1 MTKTNPVIR
10 LLNLVLLDKKE
21 ITSIYFL
28 AIINGLVQLSLPLG
42 VQAII
47 SFALGA
53 KMVTS
58 IYVLIIIVVIGVWIV
73 GVLQVN
79 QIKIIER
86 IQQKIFTRNAFEF
99 AETIPKIDLLKSNNY
114 YLPEKVNRF
123 FDTLS
128 IQKGLSKL
136 LLDIPIASIQVI
148 FGILLLSFYHPIF
161 IGFGLLLLSTLF
173 AILKFTSKKGWTTSL
188 EESKNKYAMVGWFG
202 EMARVIKSFKFRQDT
217 QLNITKTDDSAVGY
231 LRARTSHFKVLLF
244 QYKALILFKVLI
256 TATMLVMGSY
266 LLLNQQLNIGEFIAA
281 EIIILTVINAI
292 EKLIG
297 SLDSIYD
304 IITGLEKLAH
314 VTESSIEKSGNIPYI
329 SNGKGM
335 SVELINCEL
344 EFSANKKIFQD
355 LNFTL
360 PSSSLICITGD
371 EGSGKTSLL
380 NFLGGNYQSEKGGL
394 LINDVPFQNYQLE
407 SLRNRMGIFL
417 NQEDIFEGTLLENIT
432 VGRKEITV
440 EKINEIAQKIGF
452 KGFINN
458 FQNGFESILDP
469 AGRKIASSLVSKIL
483 ILRAFVNEPE
493 LLLLEEPW
501 RNFNNETKKSIIEY
515 LLQLS
520 SKTTICIVTNNEDFI
535 AKCDYIIHL
544 ENNTGSLIKN
554 NK

>member
-1 MTKTNPVIR
+1 MKTNPLVR
-10 LLNLVLLDKKE
+10 LFNLVLLDKKE

-28 AIINGLVQLSLPLG
+28 AILNGLVQLSLPLG

-53 KMVTS
+53 TMVTS
-58 IYVLIIIVVIGVWIV
+58 IYVLIVIVVIGVWIV
-73 GVLQVN
+73 GILQVN

-86 IQQKIFTRNAFEF
+86 IQQKIFTRNAFDF

-114 YLPEKVNRF
+114 YLPEKINRF

-128 IQKGLSKL
+128 VQKGVSKL

-173 AILKFTSKKGWTTSL
+173 FILKLTSKKGWTTSL

-202 EMARVIKSFKFRQDT
+202 EMARVIKSFKFRQST
-217 QLNITKTDDSAVGY
+217 HLNLTKTDETVVCY

-256 TATMLVMGSY
+256 TATMLVMGTY

-297 SLDSIYD
+297 SLDSVYD
-304 IITGLEKLAH
+304 VITGLEKLAN
-314 VTESSIEKSGNIPYI
+314 VTESSIEKSGKIPYV
-329 SNGKGM
+329 SSEKGM
-335 SVELINCEL
+335 TVELIKCEL
-344 EFSANKKIFQD
+344 EFTPQNKVLQQ

-371 EGSGKTSLL
+371 EGTGKTSLL
-380 NFLGGNYQSEKGGL
+380 NLLCGNYQTENGGL
-394 LINDVPFQNYQLE
+394 LINNVPFQNYQLD
-407 SLRNRMGIFL
+407 SLRNRMGIFF
-417 NQEDIFEGTLLENIT
+417 NQEDIFEGTVLENIT
-432 VGRKEITV
+432 VGRSEITV
-440 EKINEIAQKIGF
+440 EKINEIAHNIGF

-458 FQNGFESILDP
+458 FKNGFETILDP
-469 AGRKIASSLVSKIL
+469 IGRKIASSLVSKIL
-483 ILRAFVNEPE
+483 LLRAFVNEPE

-501 RNFNNETKKSIIEY
+501 RDFNQETKKSITDY
-515 LLQLS
+515 LLKLS
-520 SKTTICIVTNNEDFI
+520 SKTTICIVTNNEEFI
-535 AKCDYIIHL
+535 AKCDYSIHL
-544 ENNTGSLIKN
+544 ENNTGSISKIIK
-554 NK
+554 

>member
-1 MTKTNPVIR
+1 MKTNPLVR
-10 LLNLVLLDKKE
+10 LFNLILLDKKE

-28 AIINGLVQLSLPLG
+28 AILNGFVQLSLPLG

-73 GVLQVN
+73 GILQVN

-99 AETIPKIDLLKSNNY
+99 AETIPKLDLLKSNNY

-136 LLDIPIASIQVI
+136 LLDIPIASIQII

-256 TATMLVMGSY
+256 TATMLVMGTY

-297 SLDSIYD
+297 SLDSVYD

-314 VTESSIEKSGNIPYI
+314 VTESSIEKSGNIPYT

-344 EFSANKKIFQD
+344 EFSTNKKIFKD

-380 NFLGGNYQSEKGGL
+380 NFLGGNYQTEKGGL

-432 VGRKEITV
+432 VGRTEITV
-440 EKINEIAQKIGF
+440 DKINEIAQKIGF

-469 AGRKIASSLVSKIL
+469 AGRKIASSLVTKIL
-483 ILRAFVNEPE
+483 LLRAVVNEPE

-501 RNFNNETKKSIIEY
+501 RNFNHETKKSITEY

-520 SKTTICIVTNNEDFI
+520 GKTTICIVTNNKEFI
-535 AKCDYIIHL
+535 EKCDYIIHL

>member
-1 MTKTNPVIR
+1 MKTNPLVR
-10 LLNLVLLDKKE
+10 LFNLVLLDKKE

-28 AIINGLVQLSLPLG
+28 AILNGLVQLSLPLG

-53 KMVTS
+53 TMVTS

-73 GVLQVN
+73 GILQVN

-86 IQQKIFTRNAFEF
+86 IQQKIFTRNAFDF

-114 YLPEKVNRF
+114 YLPEKINRF

-128 IQKGLSKL
+128 IQKGVSKL

-173 AILKFTSKKGWTTSL
+173 FILKLTSRKGWTTSL
-188 EESKNKYAMVGWFG
+188 EESKNKYAMVSWFG
-202 EMARVIKSFKFRQDT
+202 EMARVIKSFKFRQST
-217 QLNITKTDDSAVGY
+217 HLNLTKTDETVVGY

-256 TATMLVMGSY
+256 TASMLVMGTY

-297 SLDSIYD
+297 SLDSVYD
-304 IITGLEKLAH
+304 VITGLEKLAN
-314 VTESSIEKSGNIPYI
+314 VTESSIEKSGNIPYT

-335 SVELINCEL
+335 TVELINCEL
-344 EFSANKKIFQD
+344 EFTPLNKVLQH

-371 EGSGKTSLL
+371 EGTGKTSLL
-380 NFLGGNYQSEKGGL
+380 NFISGNYQTENGGL
-394 LINDVPFQNYQLE
+394 LINNVPFQNYQLE

-417 NQEDIFEGTLLENIT
+417 NQEDIFEGTVLENIT
-432 VGRKEITV
+432 VGRNEITV

-458 FQNGFESILDP
+458 FKNGFETILDP
-469 AGRKIASSLVSKIL
+469 AGRKIASSLVTKIL
-483 ILRAFVNEPE
+483 LLRAFVNEPE

-501 RNFNNETKKSIIEY
+501 RDFNQETKKSIIEY
-515 LLQLS
+515 LFQLS
-520 SKTTICIVTNNEDFI
+520 HKKTICIVTNNEDFI
-535 AKCDYIIHL
+535 AMCDYTIHL
-544 ENNTGSLIKN
+544 ENNTGSLSKIIK
-554 NK
+554 